1 MILST
6 TISDDRNND
15 DQFLTPSL
23 DISLSANHDVVDQS
37 AVAAINHNNKNLLC
51 TDLTQ
56 SRTINIPESPT
67 PESLSSSSSETSLSR
82 PLINEKN
89 KKMRIRK

>member
-1 MILST
+1 MIRST

-37 AVAAINHNNKNLLC
+37 AVAAINDNNKNSLC
-51 TDLTQ
+51 TQ

-67 PESLSSSSSETSLSR
+67 PESLSSSSSETSLAR
-82 PLINEKN
+82 PLVNEKN
-89 KKMRIRK
+89 KKMPIRK